1 MRAKSRED
9 PQFQLT
15 DYNVFFFFFLTQK
28 KQIIMF
34 VLNRVKDNF
43 SQKLQ
48 IIYIRISQ
56 KISGVVK
63 VERFLETIQW
73 YVSKYE

>member
-1 MRAKSRED
+1 
-9 PQFQLT
+9 
-15 DYNVFFFFFLTQK
+15 
-28 KQIIMF
+28 MF
-34 VLNRVKDNF
+34 DLNRVKDNF